1 MTPVLTRSP
10 AQPGRFGG
18 LDGLRAIAVGLVL
31 VYHLFP
37 SALPGGFLGVDIFF
51 AISGFL
57 ITSLLLREAQLRGT
71 IRLGSFWRRRA
82 RRLLPAL
89 GLVLLVCSALALLV
103 GGDLLVGLGRQ
114 IAGTAFFV
122 SNWVFIAN
130 GADYF
135 ARDTPELFRNTWS
148 LSIEE
153 QFYIL
158 LPLLVLLLLR
168 FRGRSSRA
176 VFLGLLGAVS
186 AVLMAVLSQQ
196 GVEPT
201 RIYFGSD
208 THTFGL
214 FWGAALAALVHPQ
227 RGSAPPAA
235 PGALWQVLL
244 GAVALAGLGTIAALA
259 VTLPEGSRQSFE
271 GGFQLAI
278 VAALALVWAVTR
290 PGAWIGRAL
299 DVTPMRWIGER
310 SYGIYLWHWPL
321 LLIVTGAF
329 GSGAPAALVAAVT
342 LAGTLVASALS
353 YRFVEQP
360 VRRFGLRRS
369 LRLALRPIGA
379 TPRRKAVT
387 IALGAVLALTVPAT
401 GIAIATA
408 PEQSTAA
415 AAIARGQAAL
425 DAERTGDTGDAGDAD
440 AGAGATQAPDPTKEP
455 GAKPE
460 DRETPESSGKSGDRE
475 KPARLPAG
483 PLLPRGSDISAVGD
497 SVMLASLPELET
509 AFPGIEVDAAV
520 SRGMGVG
527 VGIAEEWAA
536 SGQLRPVLV
545 VGLGTNGP
553 VSAEELDELYGAAG
567 DRPIVLVN
575 AHADRDWIPGVN
587 AELDRFAGAHRGVV
601 VADWT
606 GAVTGVPDALAG
618 DDIHPNPSGG
628 EIYAASVQRALER
641 LQDPAE
647 ARGFALPRR

>member
-1 MTPVLTRSP
+1 MTSALPRTP

-31 VYHLFP
+31 IYHFFP
-37 SALPGGFLGVDIFF
+37 HALPGGFLGVDIFF

-57 ITSLLLREAQLRGT
+57 ITSLLLREVELRGG
-71 IRLGSFWRRRA
+71 IRLGAFWRRRA

-89 GLVLLVCSALALLV
+89 GLVLLVCSSLALLI
-103 GGDLLVGLGRQ
+103 GGDVLVGLGRQ
-114 IAGTAFFV
+114 ITGTAFFV

-158 LPLLVLLLLR
+158 LPLLVIALLR
-168 FRGRSSRA
+168 LRGRSSRA
-176 VFLGLLGAVS
+176 VLLTLLGIAS
-186 AVLMAVLSQQ
+186 AALMVMLSQQ
-196 GVEPT
+196 GADPT

-214 FWGAALAALVHPQ
+214 FWGAALATLVHPR
-227 RGSAPPAA
+227 RGAESPAP
-235 PGALWQVLL
+235 LRRSQQVLL
-244 GAVALAGLGTIAALA
+244 GALALSALGVIAWLA
-259 VTLPEGSRQSFE
+259 CTLPEGSPQSFE

-278 VAALALVWAVTR
+278 IASLALVWAVTR
-290 PGAWIGRAL
+290 NGAAIGRAL
-299 DVTPMRWIGER
+299 DVAPLRWVGER

-321 LLIVTGAF
+321 LIIVT
-329 GSGAPAALVAAVT
+329 AALGAAGNPWSIALIAGGATIVAA
-342 LAGTLVASALS
+342 ALS

-369 LRLALRPIGA
+369 LRLAFRPSA
-379 TPRRKAVT
+379 YTPKQRGVT
-387 IALGAVLALTVPAT
+387 IALGAVLLLTLPAT
-401 GIAIATA
+401 ALAIARA
-408 PEQSTAA
+408 PEQTSAA
-415 AAIARGQAAL
+415 AAIARGQEA
-425 DAERTGDTGDAGDAD
+425 AD
-440 AGAGATQAPDPTKEP
+440 ASAQNSADEADRKDSPSD
-455 GAKPE
+455 GAKDSEAPT
-460 DRETPESSGKSGDRE
+460 DSTDQKDQKDQKDPKGQKGP
-475 KPARLPAG
+475 KLPPG
-483 PLLPRGSDISAVGD
+483 PLVPRGDSISALGD

-509 AFPGIEVDAAV
+509 ALPGIEIDAAV

-527 VGIAEEWAA
+527 VELADEWAA
-536 SGQLRPVLV
+536 SGRLRPFLV

-553 VSAEELDELYGAAG
+553 VAPEDLDAIYRTAG

-587 AELDRFAGAHRGVV
+587 EELTRFARDHRGVV

-606 GAVTGVPDALAG
+606 GAVTGVPDALAD

-628 EIYAASVQRALER
+628 EIYADSVKRALEE
-641 LQDPAE
+641 LQSPGE